1 MFFRSSLDIKEHL
14 KKTDFDESG
23 VNKSDP
29 YRLNIYE
36 GKNKKSKRNMLEKK
50 FIWDHPSHFLNIYF
64 SKFT

>member
-23 VNKSDP
+23 VNKSKPYRLSEP

-36 GKNKKSKRNMLEKK
+36 GKKKK
-50 FIWDHPSHFLNIYF
+50 I
-64 SKFT
+64 